1 MTEPVDESILDKL
14 KKLMAH
20 RDSADAIGSQKEAE
34 AFAARIQ
41 FLLNKY
47 KLEEADVNDHDEE
60 KRRIN
65 STPAD
70 FAEAG
75 MPKAKQARRVWWTE
89 TLGRVVANNYMCRM
103 MVDPRSNTLYFA
115 GRPVDREV
123 AVFVYITLARAAM
136 KMADKLHKARELV
149 RHLTDEPMNLRGFR
163 ESFYEGFVD
172 GIRERL
178 AAMKKDFTD
187 ENPGFALVLVK
198 SDKELQEWID
208 LNTSVAKGHA
218 AGGNG
223 NNDLGYAAGKA
234 YAKDV
239 PLQTGV
245 GGQRGQKR
253 LN

>member
-1 MTEPVDESILDKL
+1 MVEPVNEKVLDRLRKM
-14 KKLMAH
+14 MAH
-20 RDSADAIGSQKEAE
+20 RDSAEAIGSQQEAE

-41 FLLNKY
+41 YLLNKH
-47 KLEEADVNDHDEE
+47 KLEEDDVNEHDEE
-60 KRRIN
+60 KRRIK

-89 TLGRVVANNYMCRM
+89 TLGRVVADNYMCRM
-103 MVDPRSNTLYFA
+103 LVDQGSNTLYFA

-136 KMADKLHKARELV
+136 KTADRLHKARELV
-149 RHLTDEPMNLRGFR
+149 RHLTDEPINLRGFR

-178 AAMKKDFTD
+178 AAMKKEFTG
-187 ENPGFALVLVK
+187 ENPGFALVLVR
-198 SDKELQEWID
+198 SDEELSKWMD
-208 LNTSVAKGHA
+208 LNSSKALGRP

-223 NNDLGYAAGKA
+223 NNDLGYAAGKQ